1 MDTTNPS
8 IAPLE
13 EKTFQYL
20 LDHSPLLKEKGRHR
34 IFITHILVHELEW
47 DEDLVPQIFDTFFQ
61 QFFESFSAGSSF
73 EFLFFVGFEYD
84 EEDGEDI
91 RQIIRNQSLE
101 IDGLEKIP
109 ALQKISYK
117 DIRRWFNSYRFM
129 FEDSGNRKD
138 KLIELFGEDK
148 DVLFDM
154 EGVQRKLK
162 QLIKEYNNAQLY
174 G

>member
-1 MDTTNPS
+1 
-8 IAPLE
+8 
-13 EKTFQYL
+13 
-20 LDHSPLLKEKGRHR
+20 
-34 IFITHILVHELEW
+34 
-47 DEDLVPQIFDTFFQ
+47 
-61 QFFESFSAGSSF
+61 
-73 EFLFFVGFEYD
+73 
-84 EEDGEDI
+84 
-91 RQIIRNQSLE
+91 
-101 IDGLEKIP
+101 
-109 ALQKISYK
+109 
-117 DIRRWFNSYRFM
+117 M